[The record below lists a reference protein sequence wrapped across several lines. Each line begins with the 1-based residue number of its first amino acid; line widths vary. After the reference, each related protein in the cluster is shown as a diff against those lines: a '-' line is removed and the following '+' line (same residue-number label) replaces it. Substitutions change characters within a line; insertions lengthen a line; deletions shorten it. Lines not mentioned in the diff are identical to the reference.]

1 MMYGHFS
8 FISNKTL
15 LSFDYKKEIL
25 YMKYE
30 LPKLK
35 YEYNQLEPVIDEMT
49 VMIHHSKHHQ
59 AYTNNLNNLLNKYPD
74 VKMDIHDLLKNV
86 SLIPEDIR
94 QGVINNGGGF
104 INHNLYWE
112 VMAPNGKNNS
122 EMKKIISDEFGSFE
136 EFKEKFVNV
145 AKSLFGSGWVWLVIN
160 QENKLEVVAT
170 KNQDNPLSNEQKP
183 ILALDVWEHSYYLSY
198 QNRRPEYI
206 DNWFNII
213 DWDVVFEKYSN

>member
-1 MMYGHFS
+1 MYGHFS
-8 FISNKTL
+8 FINAKTL

-35 YEYNQLEPVIDEMT
+35 YEYNQLESVIDEMT

-59 AYTNNLNNLLNKYPD
+59 AYTNNLNKLLSKYPD
-74 VKMDIHDLLKNV
+74 LKMDIHDLLKNV

-112 VMAPNGKNNS
+112 VMTPNGKNNS
-122 EMKKIISDEFGSFE
+122 EMKKIISDELGSFE
-136 EFKEKFVNV
+136 EFKEKFVNS
-145 AKSLFGSGWVWLVIN
+145 ANGLFGSGWVWLVIN
-160 QENKLEVVAT
+160 QENKLEIVAT
-170 KNQDNPLSNEQKP
+170 KNQDNPLSNGQKP